1 MKNFLLDYNLKVRLP
16 VLIFVVLTVFAVTY
30 YASYAERNGV
40 GYTPAQPILYSHK
53 LHAGDLKIDCRY
65 CHSDVDKSRH
75 ANVPSAKVCMNC
87 HSIARKDKPEII
99 KLTDYYTRGVPIE
112 WKRVHKVPDFAYFN
126 HSVHVNKGI
135 DCSNCHDNV
144 AEMEVVEQVKDFS
157 MRACIDCHR
166 NPAVNIKNIIPGK
179 ENLQINT
186 GPQNCSACHR

>member
-135 DCSNCHDNV
+135 DCSNCHGNI
-144 AEMEVVEQVKDFS
+144 AEMERYQPDYWLDEPYQL
-157 MRACIDCHR
+157 A
-166 NPAVNIKNIIPGK
+166 
-179 ENLQINT
+179 NLAELSTPSSILV
-186 GPQNCSACHR
+186 